1 MNQLPFSVYD
11 FFGYLAAGAVVL
23 AAFVASFF
31 GVEPFEASPA
41 LIVGFLLVIAVYALG
56 HLVANI
62 AGDLIE
68 RRIVRKRLGTPTDI
82 LFGRDAPN
90 KRAAHLFP
98 GYFKKLPP
106 GVQAQVKARAKDRA
120 GDDLFL
126 HCHARMKADTVVLGR
141 LDTFLNLYGFCRNT
155 MMAMLIAA
163 ACLLGGIML
172 GTAETGPVAGPGWW
186 LGLCLVGAVG
196 LFYRY
201 LKFYRQYA
209 FELFTSYAE
218 TESS

>member
-1 MNQLPFSVYD
+1 VNQLPFSVYD

-31 GVEPFEASPA
+31 GIEPFQGNPA
-41 LIVGFLLVIAVYALG
+41 LIVGFLLVIVIYVLG

-68 RRIVRKRLGTPTDI
+68 RRIVRMRLGTPTDI
-82 LFGRDAPN
+82 LFGRRTPSQ
-90 KRAAHLFP
+90 RVELLFP
-98 GYFKKLPP
+98 GYFKKLSS
-106 GVQAQVKARAKDRA
+106 GVRAQVQARAQGRV
-120 GDDLFL
+120 GDDLFF
-126 HCHARMKADTVVLGR
+126 HCHARMKADAVVQGR

-155 MMAMLIAA
+155 MVAMLIAA
-163 ACLLGGIML
+163 ACLLAGILL
-172 GTAETGPVAGPGWW
+172 GTAETGLVAGPGWW
-186 LGLCLVGAVG
+186 VGLCLIAAVG

-209 FELFTSYAE
+209 VELFTSYAE